1 MICRTCVHRKI
12 GDYAWCRM
20 HRQERSEN
28 EIGLLAI
35 VECTGYMEAQQETQT
50 QPATVDKNREPAKMS
65 V

>member
-1 MICRTCVHRKI
+1 
-12 GDYAWCRM
+12 M

-35 VECTGYMEAQQETQT
+35 VECTGYVEAQQETQT

>member
-1 MICRTCVHRKI
+1 MICKTCVHRKI

-20 HRQERSEN
+20 HTQERAEN

-35 VECTGYMEAQQETQT
+35 VQCTGYVEAQQETQT
-50 QPATVDKNREPAKMS
+50 PPPTIDEKQQPAKLS